1 MNLNLLLISILSY
14 VLGHLLRNKL
24 KRTCLKVFCDGLFT
38 NLHQEYLHKERNS
51 MEVNIDDALKF
62 VGYSERSQLF
72 YNNMFVFLELT
83 TQKKNIR
90 NFTVT

>member
-1 MNLNLLLISILSY
+1 
-14 VLGHLLRNKL
+14 
-24 KRTCLKVFCDGLFT
+24 
-38 NLHQEYLHKERNS
+38 